1 MEHRTKKC
9 SWGCFLVAPALS
21 LTLLGS
27 APGAACAEEF
37 AFLDKVFAANKTQNR
52 EAAQPIAAN
61 FDPRILQLEEAVRDL
76 TRQLDT
82 LQMSLL
88 QMQNR
93 LDVLEGRA
101 ANHPALSVPENADE
115 SVAAVASP
123 PAAPV
128 APPAAN
134 EAAGGEGV
142 LRLPASIRFD
152 AQGNLYEDEAAQA
165 ENHVELPQTES
176 AKEFYSIGYQ
186 HMLAGDYRMA
196 EQIFRAFQTRFP
208 DDAQMGDASFWLGEA
223 LYGQGRY
230 REAAQVYIDVQR
242 LYQDSPRSP
251 ENVLKL
257 GMSMAQLNETQVAC
271 KTLNEVPKRYGD
283 AEPAVL
289 KRVVDEK
296 TRLHCP

>member
-1 MEHRTKKC
+1 MEHTAKRC
-9 SWGCFLVAPALS
+9 SWAGVLVAPALS

-27 APGAACAEEF
+27 APDAALAEGRS
-37 AFLDKVFAANKTQNR
+37 FLDKVFAANKTQNR
-52 EAAQPIAAN
+52 AVAQPIAAN
-61 FDPRILQLEEAVRDL
+61 FDPRILQLG
-76 TRQLDT
+76 
-82 LQMSLL
+82 LL
-88 QMQNR
+88 QMQKR
-93 LDVLEGRA
+93 LDVLEGQA
-101 ANHPALSVPENADE
+101 TDHPALSLPESLDKTVADTAPTSADE
-115 SVAAVASP
+115 G
-123 PAAPV
+123 
-128 APPAAN
+128 
-134 EAAGGEGV
+134 AGEEGV

-152 AQGNLYEDEAAQA
+152 GQGNIYEDEVELA
-165 ENHVELPQTES
+165 ENHVDLPQTDD
-176 AKEFYSIGYQ
+176 AKEFYSVGYQ
-186 HMLAGDYRMA
+186 HMLAGDYRVA

-208 DDAQMGDASFWLGEA
+208 DDAQVGDASFWLGEA

-251 ENVLKL
+251 ENLLKL